1 MEPGPKVT
9 TAEVTNILYSIPK
22 DSTPG
27 PDKVVY
33 SDLTS
38 ISGDE
43 ELLNDWPHLSWPNT
57 AHRHHFQRRFHPFG
71 LAWRNLSVLP
81 KPNKDH
87 RIFIG
92 YRVITV
98 ANILVKLCEKIA
110 AKRVTA
116 QPEKEG
122 RLLKEVAGAR
132 PKRSTTSNID
142 ALIYTIQKDLQ
153 DKRSGRPCT
162 HTFFFFFFFFFH
174 F

>member
-1 MEPGPKVT
+1 M
-9 TAEVTNILYSIPK
+9 
-22 DSTPG
+22 
-27 PDKVVY
+27 
-33 SDLTS
+33 
-38 ISGDE
+38 
-43 ELLNDWPHLSWPNT
+43 
-57 AHRHHFQRRFHPFG
+57 
-71 LAWRNLSVLP
+71 P

-110 AKRVTA
+110 AERVTA

-162 HTFFFFFFFFFH
+162 HT
-174 F
+174 